1 MVFLDYFQIT
11 TFALGVLFLIVGGN
25 IERDSLMTIGLILGA
40 ASMTSGGVNA
50 LLTRRTGFWGRIT
63 RSEGYQGHAAVFLG
77 VAFLVAGTWLLYLS
91 AARLLGFY
99 PWLAELLRNRPGVLL
114 LSISIFVL
122 GISLSRLTAWW
133 ETPGSGWQMVGKA
146 LYHFL
151 DLILVLLGLVAMAVG
166 LLEILLPTAFDQL
179 LVMLF

>member
-1 MVFLDYFQIT
+1 MVFLDYFQIA

-25 IERDSLMTIGLILGA
+25 FERDALMTIGLILGA
-40 ASMTSGGVNA
+40 ASLTSGGVNA

-63 RSEGYQGHAAVFLG
+63 RSEGYRGPPAVFLG
-77 VAFLVAGTWLLYLS
+77 VAFLVAGAWLLYLS

-99 PWLAELLRNRPGVLL
+99 PWLAEVLLDRPGVLL
-114 LSISIFVL
+114 LSISVFVL

-133 ETPGSGWQMVGKA
+133 ERPGSGWQIVGRA

-151 DLILVLLGLVAMAVG
+151 DLIILLLGLVTMAVG
-166 LLEILLPTAFDQL
+166 LLEIFFPTAFDQL
-179 LVMLF
+179 LGMFF